1 MKHELHSLE
10 ANCTWELTDL
20 PISKK
25 AIGPKW
31 VYKIKLNWMV
41 QLIDIKHVLSLKL
54 SSNNGNSFSDSFSLA
69 TKLVTV

>member
-10 ANCTWELTDL
+10 ANCSWELTDL

-41 QLIDIKHVLSLKL
+41 QLIDIKHVLSLKVII
-54 SSNNGNSFSDSFSLA
+54 
-69 TKLVTV
+69 K

>member
-10 ANCTWELTDL
+10 ANCSWELTDL

-31 VYKIKLNWMV
+31 VYKIKLKLDGTIDRYKACIVIKGYHQIMGIAFLTVFLWRQNW
-41 QLIDIKHVLSLKL
+41 
-54 SSNNGNSFSDSFSLA
+54 
-69 TKLVTV
+69 